1 MSNILFLDKMQQV
14 IKSYDSNEFI
24 ECVQTK
30 EITTNASELMND
42 TLSVSL
48 PFDEIIKDANYI
60 AVNDTKEQE
69 FSLYRILTAK
79 DEDDLLSFEA
89 INFAVDELDNFII
102 KDVRP
107 KNRSFSYVINQLL
120 SDSGC
125 DWVLGVCEPIKTVS
139 STFYYTS
146 MREALKALQELGAEF
161 TFSIEITGNKITKKI
176 IHCYNQ
182 IGKITNKRFEY
193 GEEVLKI
200 VHQQDR
206 TNIVTALIG
215 RGKGEEVGDGY
226 GRRLEFSDV
235 EWRKSNGKPLDKPKG
250 QNWIEY
256 PEMTKEYGIPSNGK
270 MLPRK
275 TVVVFDDV
283 EDASELL
290 QKTYEKLAY
299 YCRPLVQF
307 STEILGSD
315 SIGNTV
321 SIHRGDRNYHYQ
333 TRVFK
338 VVTDYVNGRVQ
349 ASLGD
354 NLSGNSINRQL
365 SQVQSN
371 ISDLN
376 NNKMTWYDS
385 TEIGKYQDDIMR
397 GAGANG
403 GSIYMVNGIEAGVSQ
418 SRETY
423 EQVFMDGPKIQDSQY
438 FMIQNNSGISF
449 KQCKKGQWTTIQ
461 DVHNGAS
468 TTAWTLDGT
477 FNASF
482 IAAGILAG
490 VLIQGVVV
498 KSVGSNSFFQS
509 VLSNGAFSIEQYK
522 ETNNVDYTKPNWQ
535 KDVHGGKVGEFIGTY
550 DGNTRKANGSALIN
564 YPGYILSINQDN
576 GNGTSTPIFQVPSNS
591 TYDNP
596 KFKLFGDGTLQ
607 GDINIKGSLTV
618 NGVKIDKN
626 GFSGGSLE
634 VDSLKVNGRT
644 DTKELYVN
652 GVKIDKNGGS
662 SGGGG
667 GGWNSQYP
675 PEVTSDRDK
684 RYWQIWAMAIGAGF
698 SKQAAA
704 ALLGNAQGESDADPT
719 ADESG
724 GRPGFGYGVWQ
735 WTDSSGASSGR
746 VYMINLMTRAGVT
759 DNPDTITAQFKLL
772 MWHAPNG
779 QWIATSS
786 YPYSWTQFMTLTDIN
801 TATQAFVSNFER
813 PLVPHP
819 ERSTWAQEWYNKFVN
834 LGIPS
839 SGGGGYIA
847 PISSPITVTSE
858 FGWRTSPITG
868 AQEFHN
874 GIDLVNGN
882 PNTPILASGDGQVV
896 QAGSNYYDWYGN
908 YTVIKHADGMYT
920 GYAHQSRI
928 DVSVGQNVKQ
938 GQQIGLMGTTGPS
951 TGEHCHFQFMDEFY
965 PSSSAHFHNARD
977 YIKF

>member
-1 MSNILFLDKMQQV
+1 MQQV

-48 PFDEIIKDANYI
+48 PFDETIKDASYI

-79 DEDDLLSFEA
+79 DEDDLLSSEA

-102 KDVRP
+102 KDIRP

-125 DWVLGVCEPIKTVS
+125 DWVLGICEPIKTVS

-176 IHCYNQ
+176 INCYNQ

-193 GEEVLKI
+193 GDEVLKI

-226 GRRLEFSDV
+226 GRRIEFSDV

-275 TVVVFDDV
+275 MVVIFDDV

-290 QKTYEKLAY
+290 QKTYDQLAY

-321 SIHRGDRNYHYQ
+321 SIHRGDRNFHYQ

-338 VVTDYVNGRVQ
+338 VVTDHVNGRVQ

-371 ISDLN
+371 ISDLD
-376 NNKMTWYDS
+376 NNKMTFYDS

-438 FMIQNNSGISF
+438 FMIQNNAGISF

-461 DVHNGAS
+461 DVHNGKS
-468 TTAWTLDGT
+468 NTAWTLDGT
-477 FNASF
+477 FNANF
-482 IAAGILAG
+482 INAG
-490 VLIQGVVV
+490 VLQ
-498 KSVGSNSFFQS
+498 
-509 VLSNGAFSIEQYK
+509 
-522 ETNNVDYTKPNWQ
+522 
-535 KDVHGGKVGEFIGTY
+535 
-550 DGNTRKANGSALIN
+550 
-564 YPGYILSINQDN
+564 
-576 GNGTSTPIFQVPSNS
+576 
-591 TYDNP
+591 
-596 KFKLFGDGTLQ
+596 
-607 GDINIKGSLTV
+607 
-618 NGVKIDKN
+618 GVKIRSVHHDFIIELDQGKIRFIKRN
-626 GFSGGSLE
+626 GSSENEMFAFAPTYVGGQLQGINAIQNQGYSFALSSKGNNGALLNVLE
-634 VDSLKVNGRT
+634 IPKDSTAENRKLNLYGEVKVDGNF
-644 DTKELYVN
+644 YVN
-652 GVKIDKNGGS
+652 GVKIDTNGGGN
-662 SGGGG
+662 SGGGS
-667 GGWNSQYP
+667 GWNGQYP

-684 RYWQIWAMAIGAGF
+684 RYWQIWALAIGAGF

-704 ALLGNAQGESDADPT
+704 ALLGNAQGESDANPT
-719 ADESG
+719 ADEG
-724 GRPGFGYGVWQ
+724 GGHPGFGYGVWQ

-772 MWHAPNG
+772 MWHSPNG

-786 YPYSWTQFMTLTDIN
+786 YPYSWTQFMTLTNIN
-801 TATQAFVSNFER
+801 TATQAFVANFER
-813 PLVPHP
+813 PLNGHP

-834 LGIPS
+834 LEIPS
-839 SGGGGYIA
+839 GSGGYIA

-858 FGWRTSPITG
+858 MGWRTSPITG

-874 GIDLVNGN
+874 AMDLVNGN
-882 PNTPILASGDGQVV
+882 PTTPILASGDGQVV

-908 YTVIKHADGMYT
+908 YTVIKHADGLYT

-928 DVSVGQNVKQ
+928 DVSVGQNVKK
-938 GQQIGLMGTTGPS
+938 GQQIGLMGATGPV
-951 TGEHCHFQFMDEFY
+951 TGPHLHFQFMDQY
-965 PSSSAHFHNARD
+965 WPSSSAHFKNPRD

>member
-48 PFDEIIKDANYI
+48 PFDETIKDASYI

-79 DEDDLLSFEA
+79 DEDDLLSSEA

-102 KDVRP
+102 KDIRP

-125 DWVLGVCEPIKTVS
+125 DWVLGICEPIKTVS

-176 IHCYNQ
+176 INCYNQ

-290 QKTYEKLAY
+290 QKTYDQLAY

-321 SIHRGDRNYHYQ
+321 SIHRGERNYHYQ

-338 VVTDYVNGRVQ
+338 VVTDHVNGRVQ

-354 NLSGNSINRQL
+354 NLSGNSLNRQL

-371 ISDLN
+371 ISDLDS
-376 NNKMTWYDS
+376 NKMTWYDS

-438 FMIQNNSGISF
+438 FMIENNAGISF
-449 KQCKKGQWTTIQ
+449 KQCNKGQWTTIK

-490 VLIQGVVV
+490 VLIQGVVI

-522 ETNNVDYTKPNWQ
+522 ETNNVDYKNPNWK

-576 GNGTSTPIFQVPSNS
+576 GNGSSTPIFQVPSNS
-591 TYDNP
+591 TFDNP
-596 KFKLFGDGTLQ
+596 MYKLFGKGTIYDDLE
-607 GDINIKGSLTV
+607 IKGNLTA
-618 NGVKIDKN
+618 N
-626 GFSGGSLE
+626 
-634 VDSLKVNGRT
+634 SLKVNGRLE
-644 DTKELYVN
+644 TKELYVN
-652 GVKIDKNGGS
+652 GVKIDTNGGGS

-667 GGWNSQYP
+667 GGWNGQYP

-704 ALLGNAQGESDADPT
+704 ALLGNAQGESDANPT
-719 ADESG
+719 ADESNG
-724 GRPGFGYGVWQ
+724 APGFGYGVWQ

-772 MWHAPNG
+772 MWHSPNG

-813 PLVPHP
+813 PLNGHP

-834 LGIPS
+834 LEIPS
-839 SGGGGYIA
+839 GSGGYIA

-858 FGWRTSPITG
+858 MGWRTSPITG

-874 GIDLVNGN
+874 AMDLVNGN
-882 PNTPILASGDGQVV
+882 PTTPILASGDGQVV

-908 YTVIKHADGMYT
+908 YTVIKHADGLYT

-928 DVSVGQNVKQ
+928 DVSVGQNVKK
-938 GQQIGLMGTTGPS
+938 GQQIGLMGATGPV
-951 TGEHCHFQFMDEFY
+951 TGPHLHFQFMDQY
-965 PSSSAHFHNARD
+965 WPSSSAHFKNPRD

>member
-14 IKSYDSNEFI
+14 IKSYDSDEFT

-30 EITTNASELMND
+30 EITANASELMND

-48 PFDEIIKDANYI
+48 PFEETIKDASYI

-89 INFAVDELDNFII
+89 KNFAVDELDNFII
-102 KDVRP
+102 KDIRP

-125 DWVLGVCEPIKTVS
+125 DWVLGICEPIKTVS

-176 IHCYNQ
+176 INCYNQ

-200 VHQQDR
+200 VHEQDR

-235 EWRKSNGKPLDKPKG
+235 EWKKSNGKPLDKPKG

-256 PEMTKEYGIPSNGK
+256 PEMTEEYGIPSNGK

-283 EDASELL
+283 EDADELL

-338 VVTDYVNGRVQ
+338 VVTDHVNGRVQ

-354 NLSGNSINRQL
+354 NLSGNSLNRQL
-365 SQVQSN
+365 SKIHSN
-371 ISDLN
+371 ISDLD
-376 NNKMTWYDS
+376 NNKMTFFET

-403 GSIYMVNGIEAGVSQ
+403 GSIYMVNGIEAGVSK

-423 EQVFMDGPKIQDSQY
+423 EQVFMDGPKIQESQY
-438 FMIQNNSGISF
+438 FMIQNNAGISF

-461 DVHNGAS
+461 DVHNGKS
-468 TTAWTLDGT
+468 NTAWTLDGT
-477 FNASF
+477 FNANF
-482 IAAGILAG
+482 INAG
-490 VLIQGVVV
+490 VLQ
-498 KSVGSNSFFQS
+498 
-509 VLSNGAFSIEQYK
+509 
-522 ETNNVDYTKPNWQ
+522 
-535 KDVHGGKVGEFIGTY
+535 
-550 DGNTRKANGSALIN
+550 
-564 YPGYILSINQDN
+564 
-576 GNGTSTPIFQVPSNS
+576 
-591 TYDNP
+591 
-596 KFKLFGDGTLQ
+596 
-607 GDINIKGSLTV
+607 
-618 NGVKIDKN
+618 GVKIRSVNRDFIIELDQGKIRFIKRN
-626 GFSGGSLE
+626 GSSEKEMFAFAPTYTNGQLQGINAIQNSGYSFALSSKANNGTFLNVLE
-634 VDSLKVNGRT
+634 IPKDSTAENRKLKLYGNVSVDGKLFLNGNEIT
-644 DTKELYVN
+644 PAA
-652 GVKIDKNGGS
+652 

-667 GGWNSQYP
+667 SDGWNGIYP
-675 PEVTSDRDK
+675 NIVKTQAEK
-684 RYWQIWAMAIGAGF
+684 FAWQAWATLRSLGYSEGASAGILGNINGEAGPSMNPDIDQIGGPAYGAVQFDGSAYPLVGTRTNNGREYFRRLVKAAGVAGDYREMPTQMKVVNWAMT
-698 SKQAAA
+698 S
-704 ALLGNAQGESDADPT
+704 
-719 ADESG
+719 
-724 GRPGFGYGVWQ
+724 
-735 WTDSSGASSGR
+735 
-746 VYMINLMTRAGVT
+746 
-759 DNPDTITAQFKLL
+759 
-772 MWHAPNG
+772 G
-779 QWIATSS
+779 QWIGSVAPTTVDGFKAMTNAASAATV
-786 YPYSWTQFMTLTDIN
+786 FER
-801 TATQAFVSNFER
+801 NFER
-813 PLVPHP
+813 PATTHP
-819 ERSTWAQEWYNKFVN
+819 ERRGYAQTWYNLFAGVPIPKADWRNPIRAPYVVTQEWDQIGYGTGSIHG
-834 LGIPS
+834 GID
-839 SGGGGYIA
+839 IA
-847 PISSPITVTSE
+847 P
-858 FGWRTSPITG
+858 TG
-868 AQEFHN
+868 GAKPP
-874 GIDLVNGN
+874 VY
-882 PNTPILASGDGQVV
+882 AARSGKVV
-896 QAGSNYYDWYGN
+896 QIVPNHAVGGN
-908 YTVIKHADGMYT
+908 YVVIEHDGYWT
-920 GYAHQSRI
+920 YYGHLANIQ
-928 DVSVGQNVKQ
+928 VSM
-938 GQQIGLMGTTGPS
+938 GQQVTPDTVVGTSGATGLATGV
-951 TGEHCHFQFMDEFY
+951 HLHFEVWKGKQW
-965 PSSSAHFHNARD
+965 ARINPRD
-977 YIKF
+977 MINF

>member
-14 IKSYDSNEFI
+14 IKSYDSDEFI

-48 PFDEIIKDANYI
+48 PFDETIKDASYI

-79 DEDDLLSFEA
+79 NEDNLLSSEA

-102 KDVRP
+102 KDIRP

-176 IHCYNQ
+176 INCYNP

-226 GRRLEFSDV
+226 GRRIEFSDV
-235 EWRKSNGKPLDKPKG
+235 EWKKSNGKPLDKPKG

-290 QKTYEKLAY
+290 QKTYDQLAY

-371 ISDLN
+371 ISDLDS
-376 NNKMTWYDS
+376 NKMTWYDS

-438 FMIQNNSGISF
+438 FMIQNNTGISF

-461 DVHNGAS
+461 DVHNGKS
-468 TTAWTLDGT
+468 NTAWTLDGT
-477 FNASF
+477 FNANF
-482 IAAGILAG
+482 INAG
-490 VLIQGVVV
+490 VLQ
-498 KSVGSNSFFQS
+498 
-509 VLSNGAFSIEQYK
+509 
-522 ETNNVDYTKPNWQ
+522 
-535 KDVHGGKVGEFIGTY
+535 
-550 DGNTRKANGSALIN
+550 
-564 YPGYILSINQDN
+564 
-576 GNGTSTPIFQVPSNS
+576 
-591 TYDNP
+591 
-596 KFKLFGDGTLQ
+596 
-607 GDINIKGSLTV
+607 
-618 NGVKIDKN
+618 GVKIRSVHHDFIIELDQGKIRFIKRN
-626 GFSGGSLE
+626 GSSENEMFAFAPTYTGGQLQGINAIQNQGYSFALSSKGNNGALLNVLE
-634 VDSLKVNGRT
+634 IPKDSTAENRKLNLYGEVKVKGNF
-644 DTKELYVN
+644 YVN
-652 GVKIDKNGGS
+652 GVKIDTNGGGNS
-662 SGGGG
+662 GGG
-667 GGWNSQYP
+667 GGWNGQYP
-675 PEVTSDRDK
+675 PEITSDRDK

-704 ALLGNAQGESDADPT
+704 ALLGNAQGESDANPT
-719 ADESG
+719 ADEGG

-772 MWHAPNG
+772 MWHSPNG

-786 YPYSWTQFMTLTDIN
+786 YPYSWTQFMTLTNIN
-801 TATQAFVSNFER
+801 TATQAFVANFER
-813 PLVPHP
+813 PLNGHP

-834 LGIPS
+834 LEIPS
-839 SGGGGYIA
+839 GSGGYIA

-858 FGWRTSPITG
+858 MGWRTSPITG

-874 GIDLVNGN
+874 AIDLVNGN
-882 PNTPILASGDGQVV
+882 PTTPILASGDGQVV

-908 YTVIKHADGMYT
+908 YTVIKHADGLYT

-928 DVSVGQNVKQ
+928 DVSVGQNVKK
-938 GQQIGLMGTTGPS
+938 GQQIGLMGATGPV
-951 TGEHCHFQFMDEFY
+951 TGPHLHFQFMDQY
-965 PSSSAHFHNARD
+965 WPSSSAHFKNPRD

>member
-48 PFDEIIKDANYI
+48 PFDETIKDASYI

-79 DEDDLLSFEA
+79 DEDDLLSSEA

-125 DWVLGVCEPIKTVS
+125 DWVLGICEPIKTVS

-176 IHCYNQ
+176 INCYNQ

-226 GRRLEFSDV
+226 GRRIEFSDV

-283 EDASELL
+283 EDAGELL
-290 QKTYEKLAY
+290 QKTYDQLAY

-338 VVTDYVNGRVQ
+338 VVTDHVNGRVQ

-371 ISDLN
+371 ISDLD
-376 NNKMTWYDS
+376 NNKMTFYES

-438 FMIQNNSGISF
+438 FMIQNNAGISF

-461 DVHNGAS
+461 DVHNGKS
-468 TTAWTLDGT
+468 NTAWTLDGT
-477 FNASF
+477 FNANF
-482 IAAGILAG
+482 INAG
-490 VLIQGVVV
+490 VLQ
-498 KSVGSNSFFQS
+498 
-509 VLSNGAFSIEQYK
+509 
-522 ETNNVDYTKPNWQ
+522 
-535 KDVHGGKVGEFIGTY
+535 
-550 DGNTRKANGSALIN
+550 
-564 YPGYILSINQDN
+564 
-576 GNGTSTPIFQVPSNS
+576 
-591 TYDNP
+591 
-596 KFKLFGDGTLQ
+596 
-607 GDINIKGSLTV
+607 
-618 NGVKIDKN
+618 GVKIRSVHHDFIIELDQGKIRFIKRN
-626 GFSGGSLE
+626 GSSENEMFAFAPTYTGGQLQGINAIQNQGYSFALSSKGNNGALLNVLEIPKDSTAENRKLNLYGEVKVDGNLTISG
-634 VDSLKVNGRT
+634 KTN
-644 DTKELYVN
+644 TKGLYVN
-652 GVKIDKNGGS
+652 GTKIDTNGGGN
-662 SGGGG
+662 SGGGNT
-667 GGWNSQYP
+667 GWNGQYP

-704 ALLGNAQGESDADPT
+704 ALLGNAQGESDANPT
-719 ADESG
+719 ADEGG

-779 QWIATSS
+779 QWFATSA
-786 YPYSWTQFMTLTDIN
+786 YPYSWSQFMALTDIN
-801 TATQAFVSNFER
+801 TATQAFVANFER
-813 PLVPHP
+813 PLNGHP

-839 SGGGGYIA
+839 GGGGYIA

-858 FGWRTSPITG
+858 MGWRTSPITG

-874 GIDLVNGN
+874 AMDLVNGN
-882 PNTPILASGDGQVV
+882 PTTPILASGDGQVV

-908 YTVIKHADGMYT
+908 YTVIKHADGLYT

-928 DVSVGQNVKQ
+928 DVSVGQNVKK
-938 GQQIGLMGTTGPS
+938 GQQIGLMGATGPV
-951 TGEHCHFQFMDEFY
+951 TGPHLHFQFMDQY
-965 PSSSAHFHNARD
+965 WPSSSAHFKNPRD

>member
-14 IKSYDSNEFI
+14 IKSYDSDEFI

-48 PFDEIIKDANYI
+48 PFDETIKDASYI

-79 DEDDLLSFEA
+79 DEDNLLSFEA

-102 KDVRP
+102 KDIRP

-146 MREALKALQELGAEF
+146 MREAINALQELGAEF
-161 TFSIEITGNKITKKI
+161 TFSIEITGNKIAKKI

-256 PEMTKEYGIPSNGK
+256 SEMTKEYGIPSNGK

-290 QKTYEKLAY
+290 QKTYDQLAY

-338 VVTDYVNGRVQ
+338 VVTDHVNGRVQ

-371 ISDLN
+371 ISDLDS
-376 NNKMTWYDS
+376 NKMTWYDS

-423 EQVFMDGPKIQDSQY
+423 EQVFMDGPRIQDSQY
-438 FMIQNNSGISF
+438 FMIQNNAGISF

-461 DVHNGAS
+461 DVHNGKS
-468 TTAWTLDGT
+468 NTAWTLDGT
-477 FNASF
+477 FNANF
-482 IAAGILAG
+482 INAG
-490 VLIQGVVV
+490 VLQGV
-498 KSVGSNSFFQS
+498 KIRSVHKDFIIELDQGKIRFIKRNGSSENEMFAFAPTYAGGQLQGINAIQNHGYSFA
-509 VLSNGAFSIEQYK
+509 LSSNGNNGAFL
-522 ETNNVDYTKPNWQ
+522 NVLEIP
-535 KDVHGGKVGEFIGTY
+535 KDSTAENRKLNLYGEVKV
-550 DGNTRKANGSALIN
+550 DGN
-564 YPGYILSINQDN
+564 
-576 GNGTSTPIFQVPSNS
+576 F
-591 TYDNP
+591 
-596 KFKLFGDGTLQ
+596 
-607 GDINIKGSLTV
+607 
-618 NGVKIDKN
+618 
-626 GFSGGSLE
+626 
-634 VDSLKVNGRT
+634 
-644 DTKELYVN
+644 YVN

-662 SGGGG
+662 SGGGNT
-667 GGWNSQYP
+667 GWNGQYP

-704 ALLGNAQGESDADPT
+704 ALLGNAQGESDANPT
-719 ADESG
+719 ADEGG

-735 WTDSSGASSGR
+735 WTDSSGASPGR

-779 QWIATSS
+779 QWIAKSS
-786 YPYSWTQFMTLTDIN
+786 YPYSWTQFMTLTNIN
-801 TATQAFVSNFER
+801 TATQAFVANFER
-813 PLVPHP
+813 PLNGHP

-839 SGGGGYIA
+839 GGGGYIA

-858 FGWRTSPITG
+858 MGWRTSPITG

-874 GIDLVNGN
+874 AMDLVNGN
-882 PNTPILASGDGQVV
+882 PTTPILASGDGQVV
-896 QAGSNYYDWYGN
+896 QAGSNYYNWYGN
-908 YTVIKHADGMYT
+908 YTVIKHADGLYT

-928 DVSVGQNVKQ
+928 DVSVGQNVKK
-938 GQQIGLMGTTGPS
+938 GQQIGLMGATGPV
-951 TGEHCHFQFMDEFY
+951 TGPHLHFQFMDQY
-965 PSSSAHFHNARD
+965 WPSSSAHFKNPRD